1 MRQVAREYSGG
12 ADRPLGGYLGAMAAY
27 AAATGALSGAVKL
40 SGRGLPARIRWSD
53 VALLTV
59 ATFRVSR
66 LLSKDPVTSPLRAP
80 FTRFEGT
87 SGPAELKEEVRGS
100 GVRKAVG
107 ELVTCPFC
115 LAQWTATAFAFGLV
129 LAPRATRLA
138 AAIMTAVAGSD
149 LLQLAYNA
157 AEGGN

>member
-1 MRQVAREYSGG
+1 
-12 ADRPLGGYLGAMAAY
+12 MAAY
-27 AAATGALSGAVKL
+27 AAVTGVLAGAVRL
-40 SGRGLPARIRWSD
+40 SGRRLPARIGLAD
-53 VALLTV
+53 LALLTV

-100 GVRKAVG
+100 GLRKAIG

-129 LAPRATRLA
+129 LAPRTTRFA
-138 AAIMTAVAGSD
+138 AAVMTAVAGSD

-157 AEGGN
+157 AEGG

>member
-1 MRQVAREYSGG
+1 MKEIAREYSGG
-12 ADRPLGGYLGAMAAY
+12 ADRPLGGYVGAMAGY
-27 AAATGALSGAVKL
+27 AAVTGGLSGAVKL
-40 SGRGLPARIRWSD
+40 SGRRLPARIPWSD
-53 VALLTV
+53 LALVTV

-87 SGPAELKEEVRGS
+87 SGPAELHEEVRGS
-100 GVRKAVG
+100 GLRKAIG

-129 LAPRATRLA
+129 LAPRAARFA
-138 AAIMTAVAGSD
+138 AGVMTAVAGSD
-149 LLQLAYNA
+149 LLQLVYNA
-157 AEGGN
+157 AEGGD

>member
-1 MRQVAREYSGG
+1 
-12 ADRPLGGYLGAMAAY
+12 MAAY
-27 AAATGALSGAVKL
+27 AAVTGGLCGAVRL
-40 SGRGLPARIRWSD
+40 SGRRLPARIRAGD
-53 VALLTV
+53 LALVTV

-87 SGPAELKEEVRGS
+87 SGPAELQEEVRGS
-100 GVRKAVG
+100 GLRKAVG

-115 LAQWTATAFAFGLV
+115 LAQWTATAFTFGLV
-129 LAPRATRLA
+129 LAPRTTRFA
-138 AAIMTAVAGSD
+138 AAVMTAVAGSD

-157 AEGGN
+157 AEGGD

>member
-1 MRQVAREYSGG
+1 
-12 ADRPLGGYLGAMAAY
+12 MAAY
-27 AAATGALSGAVKL
+27 AGVTGALSGAVKL
-40 SGRGLPARIRWSD
+40 SGRRLPARVPWGD
-53 VALLTV
+53 LALLTV

-100 GVRKAVG
+100 GFRKAVG

-129 LAPRATRLA
+129 LAPRPTRFVA
-138 AAIMTAVAGSD
+138 AVMTAVAGSD